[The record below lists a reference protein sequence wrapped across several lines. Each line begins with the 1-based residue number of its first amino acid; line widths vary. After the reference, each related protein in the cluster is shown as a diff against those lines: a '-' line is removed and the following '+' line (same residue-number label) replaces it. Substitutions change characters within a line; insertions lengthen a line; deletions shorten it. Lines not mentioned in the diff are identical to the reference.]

1 MMPSSTP
8 ATAPMATAMTPTVI
22 DVRAPAITR
31 ARTSRPYWSVPKGWE
46 LDGASRRATIDMAS
60 GSVGVH
66 ARLTTATVISAS
78 VSSTPSV
85 KVTCRQGRRLLMAET
100 RIERAVRQVHQEV
113 DRDDAGRDEERD
125 ALHHRQVARGDGA
138 EGQAAKAGKHE
149 HRLEDAAAREQLGD
163 LEPGDRHDGDPGG
176 AGVAAMPAAAS
187 SVSGSGTGSRLMISR
202 PTGTSY
208 WIDTRRSPRTAW
220 ASQSTYWTTRGR
232 SSPSDVRSRAGASG
246 LPSVPMM
253 TCAGSPGRTRIT
265 TKTRRDTTK
274 RVATNAA
281 TLLLRYCRTSQP
293 DVTWPAPTTP
303 RKDPPTVSGGPST
316 IPAQPSWPRPV
327 AGA

>member
-1 MMPSSTP
+1 MPSSTP

-78 VSSTPSV
+78 VSSTPSE

-138 EGQAAKAGKHE
+138 EGQAAAARKHG
-149 HRLEDAAAREQLGD
+149 HRPEEDAAGQGLADPEARQ
-163 LEPGDRHDGDPGG
+163 PYRGG
-176 AGVAAMPAAAS
+176 QAA
-187 SVSGSGTGSRLMISR
+187 
-202 PTGTSY
+202 Y
-208 WIDTRRSPRTAW
+208 RRG
-220 ASQSTYWTTRGR
+220 Y
-232 SSPSDVRSRAGASG
+232 
-246 LPSVPMM
+246 
-253 TCAGSPGRTRIT
+253 
-265 TKTRRDTTK
+265 
-274 RVATNAA
+274 
-281 TLLLRYCRTSQP
+281 
-293 DVTWPAPTTP
+293 
-303 RKDPPTVSGGPST
+303 
-316 IPAQPSWPRPV
+316 
-327 AGA
+327 